1 MPKCWAEYK
10 NIYLLNHSYN
20 NSLSGSKEI
29 GIKYGKNFILY
40 DVTKSKNG
48 NNRSQKQHIY

>member
-10 NIYLLNHSYN
+10 NMYFLNHSYK
-20 NSLSGSKEI
+20 NSLSDSKEI